1 MAWNSL
7 LTTAHVAG
15 IYRLTSLLMASGTF
29 SNSTQTLSAS
39 QRSACPRTSH
49 AWVREIRRML
59 MLRTGLLMLYVL
71 TMLAGCGGG
80 GGGGSASPSAGSGSA
95 GIASDAAPLPAL
107 SAVAL
112 EVPPALADG
121 TFTSPHTLRVPPG
134 YGIRL
139 YARVPGA
146 RFLAR
151 APNGDLLVSNPG
163 AGTITLLRASAD
175 GPPQS
180 IPFASG
186 LDHPHDMVFHVI
198 GGTMWL
204 YVAESTRVTRSA
216 YNDGDNQREAA
227 TTVVAGLPDASLP
240 ELRGAYSHM
249 LKNIA
254 LGPDDTLYVSIGSSC
269 NVCLSDTTSD
279 PVRGAIYRY
288 DADGGHQALVARGL
302 RNAEGLDFLPATG
315 ALWVT
320 VNSRDDQPYPYDAD
334 INGDGRSDL
343 GQVVPSFVDTHPPD
357 LFTAITPGADYGWPT
372 CDPTPNDAMAALSFA
387 PDFDVNPLGAVRD
400 CASARAPDKGLPAHA
415 APLGFSF
422 LQASDVAAP
431 LRNGAVIAEHGCWD
445 CTTLLA
451 GYRVSFIPFDA
462 AGRAGSE
469 TDLVTGF
476 VTDPVAKSVWGRPVD
491 VIPDGAGGLFIS
503 DDLAGAVY
511 QLHPA

>member
-1 MAWNSL
+1 MSAQADS
-7 LTTAHVAG
+7 TAHQSAHTLHSSHGPARAIRHVAL
-15 IYRLTSLLMASGTF
+15 RLARLVLL
-29 SNSTQTLSAS
+29 
-39 QRSACPRTSH
+39 C
-49 AWVREIRRML
+49 
-59 MLRTGLLMLYVL
+59 VL

-80 GGGGSASPSAGSGSA
+80 GGGTTSSPAGSGSA
-95 GIASDAAPLPAL
+95 GIASGAAPVPAL

-112 EVPPALADG
+112 EVSPSLADG
-121 TFTSPHTLRVPPG
+121 TFASPHTLRVPSG

-146 RFLAR
+146 RFLAK

-175 GPPQS
+175 GPPQA

-186 LDHPHDMVFHVI
+186 MDHPHDMVFHVI

-216 YNDGDNQREAA
+216 YNDGDNQRQSA

-269 NVCLSDTTSD
+269 NACLSDTTSD

-288 DADGGHQALVARGL
+288 DADGGNQALVARGL
-302 RNAEGLDFLPATG
+302 RNAEGLDFLPANG
-315 ALWVT
+315 ALWAT

-343 GQVVPSFVDTHPPD
+343 GHVVPSFVDTHPPD
-357 LFTAITPGADYGWPT
+357 LFTSITAGADYGWPT
-372 CDPTPNDAMAALSFA
+372 CDPTPNDAMAALAFA
-387 PDFDVNPLGAVRD
+387 PDFDVNPLGVVRD

-462 AGRAGSE
+462 GGRAGTE